1 MTPSEIQKG
10 MTITIKFSATNYST
24 GQPIP
29 KWVKENSYKVLQK
42 SGNKVLLDNIM
53 SWVAA
58 SDVQALDTGGS
69 SSTGNTQTHIVQT
82 GDTLSGIASNWSTN
96 WQELA
101 RQNSL
106 SNPNLIYTGQVIRF
120 TGGQS
125 GFTSRTYTVRSG
137 DNLSSI
143 ACRLGTT
150 VQSLILLNSIS
161 NPNVI
166 YAGQTLN
173 Y

>member
-1 MTPSEIQKG
+1 
-10 MTITIKFSATNYST
+10 
-24 GQPIP
+24 
-29 KWVKENSYKVLQK
+29 
-42 SGNKVLLDNIM
+42 M

-69 SSTGNTQTHIVQT
+69 SSTGSTQTHIVQLD
-82 GDTLSGIASNWSTN
+82 DTLSGIASNWGTN

-106 SNPNLIYTGQVIRF
+106 SNPNMIYTGQVIRF

-125 GFTSRTYTVRSG
+125 GATSRVYTVRSG

-143 ACRLGTT
+143 ANRLGTT
-150 VQSLILLNSIS
+150 VQSLVSMNGIL
-161 NPNVI
+161 NPSLI

>member
-1 MTPSEIQKG
+1 
-10 MTITIKFSATNYST
+10 
-24 GQPIP
+24 
-29 KWVKENSYKVLQK
+29 
-42 SGNKVLLDNIM
+42 M

-69 SSTGNTQTHIVQT
+69 SSTGSTQTHIVQLD
-82 GDTLSGIASNWSTN
+82 DTLSGIASNWGTN

-106 SNPNLIYTGQVIRF
+106 SNPNMIYTGQVIRF

-125 GFTSRTYTVRSG
+125 GATSRVYTVRSG

-143 ACRLGTT
+143 ANRLGTT
-150 VQSLILLNSIS
+150 VQSLVSMNGIL
-161 NPNVI
+161 NPVS
-166 YAGQTLN
+166 YTHLTLPTT
-173 Y
+173 

>member
-1 MTPSEIQKG
+1 
-10 MTITIKFSATNYST
+10 
-24 GQPIP
+24 
-29 KWVKENSYKVLQK
+29 
-42 SGNKVLLDNIM
+42 LDC
-53 SWVAA
+53 A
-58 SDVQALDTGGS
+58 SDVQTLDTGES
-69 SSTGNTQTHIVQT
+69 NSTGNTQTYIVQS
-82 GDTLSGIASNWSTN
+82 GDTLSDIASYWGTN

-106 SNPNLIYTGQVIRF
+106 SNPNINLIYTSHVIRF

-125 GFTSRTYTVRSG
+125 GAISRVYIVQSG

-143 ACRLGTT
+143 ASRLGTT
-150 VQSLILLNSIS
+150 VQSLVSMNSIS
-161 NPNVI
+161 NFNLI